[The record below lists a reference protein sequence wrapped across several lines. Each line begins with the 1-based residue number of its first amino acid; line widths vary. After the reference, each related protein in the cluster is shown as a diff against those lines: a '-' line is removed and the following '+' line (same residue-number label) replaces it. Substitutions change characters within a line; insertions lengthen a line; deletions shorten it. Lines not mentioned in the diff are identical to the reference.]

1 MSRPVLL
8 VTHSDDHFTID
19 RVADGVRRRGAR
31 PIRVDSDQFPHT
43 ITLTLPATGLASAC
57 LVVDRERV
65 ALDAVHAVWVRRMW
79 AGRALE
85 SRVDPR
91 FVAACV
97 RESRALF
104 RAMLARLEQTVPVV
118 NSFEATL
125 AAEEKPRQL
134 DVAKA
139 LGFDIP
145 ATLHTNDPDAV
156 RAFFDANEGR
166 VVTKLQGA
174 LSQSMQAT
182 GDFLY
187 TSRLSRTDLEALGGL
202 SLAPQVFQEEIDKV
216 RELRVVVVGERVFT
230 GAIDTRALPH
240 AAVDWRR
247 ARLSDDVMW
256 THATLDDATAQRA
269 CALVDAL
276 GLVTGALDFIESTD
290 GRLVFLEVNP
300 AGEWGF
306 LERELALPIG
316 DALAEALVD
325 GTPKRSAP

>member
-1 MSRPVLL
+1 MSRSVLL

-31 PIRVDSDQFPHT
+31 PIRVDSDTFPHAM
-43 ITLTLPATGLASAC
+43 TLTLPAAGLVGAT
-57 LVVDRERV
+57 LTVPHERI
-65 ALDAVHAVWVRRMW
+65 ALDEVEAVWVRRMW

-85 SRVDPR
+85 GKVDAR
-91 FVAACV
+91 FVGACF

-104 RAMLARLEQTVPVV
+104 RAMLARLESQARVV
-118 NSFEATL
+118 NGYEATL

-134 DVAKA
+134 DVARA

-145 ATLHTNDPDAV
+145 ATVHTNDPDAV
-156 RAFFDANEGR
+156 RAFFDAHEGR

-174 LSQSMQAT
+174 LTQSMQPQ

-187 TSRLSRTDLEALGGL
+187 TSRVARADLTQLEGL

-216 RELRVVVVGERVFT
+216 RELRVVVVGDRVFT
-230 GAIDTRALPH
+230 GAIDTRSLPH

-247 ARLSDDVMW
+247 ARMSDDVNW
-256 THATLDDATAQRA
+256 EHASLDDDTARRA
-269 CALVDAL
+269 CALVHTL
-276 GLVTGALDFIESTD
+276 GLVTGALDFIESTA

-306 LERELALPIG
+306 LESELGLPIG
-316 DALAEALVD
+316 DALAGALLD
-325 GTPKRSAP
+325 DATQRSAP